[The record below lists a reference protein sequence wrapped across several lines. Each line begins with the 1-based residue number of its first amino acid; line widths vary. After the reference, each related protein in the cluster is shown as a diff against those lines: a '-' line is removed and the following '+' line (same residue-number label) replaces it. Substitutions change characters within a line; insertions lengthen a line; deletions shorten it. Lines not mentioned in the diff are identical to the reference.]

1 MLSKD
6 LGEAL
11 TTLSKTIGSTAVV
24 VDVIVNGRI
33 ETHEIKT
40 VSIIETVALDG
51 SVISKNIRVNM
62 ARVGSV

>member
-11 TTLSKTIGSTAVV
+11 TTLSKAIGSTAVV
-24 VDVIVNGRI
+24 IDVVVNGRI

-40 VSIIETVALDG
+40 ISIVETVALDG
-51 SVISKNIRVNM
+51 SVVSKNIRVN
-62 ARVGSV
+62 ASRV